1 MITRR
6 ALLSYVAAI
15 GSAAITTRALAGRWF
30 GNRAE
35 TADKLAAELQGRIYL
50 KGEAGY
56 EELRQGSVWNARKPA
71 RYPRAIV
78 MAQTEA
84 DVVAAVRLAKAKGWQ
99 VGVRST
105 GHSWVAPHMRDNALL
120 INLSKIQDIAV
131 DTDTNTAS
139 VTPAVQGQVLGK
151 ALRDKQL
158 MFPTGHCYG
167 VGLGGYVLCGGHGW
181 NSRLWGPACAN
192 LRALDLVTAD
202 GEIIHAD
209 KDHNSD
215 YFWAARGAGP
225 GFFGVATRFYL
236 QAHALPTVMRLSR
249 YEFSLDVLEEL
260 FTWIRTNMET
270 FPRVLEVLIQGSAPD
285 GTPRIKITAVALGY
299 SDDEVADALAI
310 IDGAPFINKA
320 TSKALGIHVMLPAQ
334 EESPTAQEPHG
345 ARIAMDG
352 IWTNAPASALVPRLR
367 ELFSSYP
374 TSKSFVMWQSWGP
387 VQKLDD
393 MAYSIQGE
401 VYISCGAVY
410 EDAADDVRCDAWV
423 IDNMNRLED
432 LSVGSMMNDDNMIAR
447 KSRYLSDDASRRL
460 EALRARHDPHG
471 LFVSFLKS

>member
-6 ALLSYVAAI
+6 TLLSYAAAVGSVAV
-15 GSAAITTRALAGRWF
+15 TTRAFATRWF
-30 GNRAE
+30 GGHAE
-35 TADKLAAELQGRIYL
+35 TVNKLTTQLQGRLYL
-50 KGEAGY
+50 RGEAGY
-56 EELRQGSVWNARKPA
+56 EELRLGSVWNARKPA
-71 RYPRAIV
+71 RYPPAIV
-78 MAQTEA
+78 MAESES
-84 DVVAAVRLAKAKGWQ
+84 DVVAAVQLAKAKGWQ

-105 GHSWVAPHMRDNALL
+105 GHSWVAPHTRDNALL
-120 INLSKIQDIAV
+120 INLSRIQDIAV
-131 DTDTNTAS
+131 DTESNVVS

-167 VGLGGYVLCGGHGW
+167 VGLGGYVLSGGHGW
-181 NSRLWGPACAN
+181 NSRLWGPACAS
-192 LRALDLVTAD
+192 LRALDVITAE
-202 GEIIHAD
+202 GALIHAD
-209 KDHNSD
+209 KDHNTD

-260 FTWIRTNMET
+260 FTWVRTNMET
-270 FPRVLEVLIQGSAPD
+270 FPRILEVLIQGSAPD
-285 GTPRIKITAVALGY
+285 GTPRLKITAVALGY
-299 SDDEVADALAI
+299 SDQEVADALGI
-310 IDGAPFINKA
+310 IDSAPFINKA
-320 TSKALGIHVMLPAQ
+320 TSKALGIHVVLPAQ

-352 IWTNAPASALVPRLR
+352 TWTSAPAAALIPRLR

-374 TSKSFVMWQSWGP
+374 TAKSFVMWQSWGP

-393 MAYSIQGE
+393 MAYSIQAD

-410 EDAADDVRCDAWV
+410 EDAADDAKCDAWV
-423 IDNMNRLED
+423 NGNMRRLED
-432 LSVGSMMNDDNMIAR
+432 LSAGSMMNDDNMIGR

-460 EALRARHDPHG
+460 DVLRARHDPHG

>member
-6 ALLSYVAAI
+6 ALLSYAAAI
-15 GSAAITTRALAGRWF
+15 ASAAVSTRAFANRWF
-30 GNRAE
+30 GSHAE
-35 TADKLAAELQGRIYL
+35 TVDKLTAELRGRIYL

-56 EELRQGSVWNARKPA
+56 EELREGSVWNARKPA
-71 RYPRAIV
+71 RYPPAIV
-78 MAQTEA
+78 MAENES
-84 DVVAAVRLAKAKGWQ
+84 DVVAAVRLARAKGWQ

-105 GHSWVAPHMRDNALL
+105 GHSWVAPHTRDSALL
-120 INLSKIQDIAV
+120 INLSKIQDIV
-131 DTDTNTAS
+131 IDSETNIVS

-167 VGLGGYVLCGGHGW
+167 VGLGGYVLSGGHGW

-192 LRALDLVTAD
+192 LKALDLVTAD

-209 KDHNSD
+209 KNQNSD
-215 YFWAARGAGP
+215 YFWAARGSGP

-249 YEFSLDVLEEL
+249 YEFSLEVLEEL
-260 FTWIRTNMET
+260 FTWVRTNMET
-270 FPRVLEVLIQGSAPD
+270 FPRILEVLIQGSAPD

-299 SDDEVADALAI
+299 SDQEVADALAI
-310 IDGAPFINKA
+310 IDAAPFISRA
-320 TSKALGIHVMLPAQ
+320 TSKALGIHVVLPAQ

-352 IWTNAPASALVPRLR
+352 SWTSAPATALVPRLR
-367 ELFSSYP
+367 ELYSRYP
-374 TSKSFVMWQSWGP
+374 TPKSFVMWQSWGP

-393 MAYSIQGE
+393 MAYSVQAD

-410 EDAADDVRCDAWV
+410 EDAADDARCDAWV
-423 IDNMNRLED
+423 NDNMKRLED

-447 KSRYLSDDASRRL
+447 KSRYLSEDASRRL
-460 EALRARHDPHG
+460 EALRVRHDPHR
-471 LFVSFLKS
+471 LFVSFLTS